1 MNEMNKITNVA
12 ELNAAILLLES
23 KQVQQEKAVKEQ
35 FNVLYE
41 SLKPLNFIKS
51 TLKEL
56 VEAPDFKDDALN
68 TSISMVT
75 GYLSKK
81 LAFGSSSNP
90 VKQILGSLLQ
100 MGITSVVSRNAE
112 GLKAKFM
119 AVYSAVFEKKENQN
133 SHYEHA
139 KH

>member
-1 MNEMNKITNVA
+1 MNELNKITTVA
-12 ELNAAILLLES
+12 ELNAAISLLAS
-23 KQVQQEKAVKEQ
+23 KQVQQEKSVKEQ

-68 TSISMVT
+68 TSISLIT

-81 LAFGSSSNP
+81 VAFGSSKSP
-90 VKQILGSLLQ
+90 VKQMLGSILQ
-100 MGITSVVSRNAE
+100 MGITSVVSRNADDI
-112 GLKAKFM
+112 KARFM
-119 AVYSAVFEKKENQN
+119 AIYSTIFEKKE
-133 SHYEHA
+133 SHHN
-139 KH
+139 HL